1 MQYVMA
7 KYKALG
13 PVKGGMIQSVLTSLG
28 VTNINEVK
36 PEQYAAF
43 HAGVEA
49 IQ

>member
-1 MQYVMA
+1 MQYVMT

-13 PVKGGMIQSVLTSLG
+13 PVKGGMIQGVLAGLG
-28 VTNINEVK
+28 CANINEVK